1 MKLIYLDSARP
12 DLAWLR
18 IYYGSIFPEGAAH
31 ASARYIEAIDIL
43 QRSPYIGRSI
53 GQDDLRRL
61 PIPRTPFTVF
71 YRVIEDRIEIVR
83 IWDQRADPKKLEF
96 NEEAAVLA

>member
-18 IYYGSIFPEGAAH
+18 IYYGSVFPEGAAH
-31 ASARYIEAIDIL
+31 ASARYIKTIDIL
-43 QRSPYIGRSI
+43 QSSPYIGRSI

-71 YRVIEDRIEIVR
+71 YRVVEDRIEIVR